1 MAKKGKKP
9 TNEPE
14 IVNRRARHEYLVHDT
29 LEVGIALRG
38 PEVKSVRE
46 GKVSLGEGYVRAE
59 AEPVA
64 LTLHGV
70 TIDAYGP
77 AAGSATHAS
86 ARPRVLL
93 AHKREILKLA
103 KDSSSKGTT
112 IIPLKIYFKN
122 GRAKLLIG
130 LAQGKGRFDKRED
143 LKKRDAARD
152 IQRAMSR
159 RV

>member
-1 MAKKGKKP
+1 MAKKGKQR

-14 IVNRRARHEYLVHDT
+14 IVNRRARHEYHVHDT
-29 LEVGIALRG
+29 LEVGIALHG
-38 PEVKSVRE
+38 PEVKSVRA
-46 GKVSLGEGYVRAE
+46 GKVSLSEGYVRAE

-77 AAGSATHAS
+77 AAGGANHAS

-93 AHKREILKLA
+93 AHKREIVKLA
-103 KDSSSKGTT
+103 KDSSAKGST
-112 IIPLKIYFKN
+112 IVPLKIYFK
-122 GRAKLLIG
+122 GGKAKLLIG
-130 LAQGKGRFDKRED
+130 VATGKGRADKRED